1 MSGAEIAVT
10 WGQVLGWRLQ
20 RQLLAPAGKRKA
32 RVEQL
37 DVVEIARRLCGV
49 HAQVP
54 GAAALAVGV
63 RQPKPEAGAVDKALQ
78 DGRLVRTWAV
88 RGTLH
93 LLPPD
98 EAGAQLALMAAPRT
112 WEKGAW
118 IRNFGLKPDQMAAL
132 ADAVSEVLDG
142 QVLTREELVD
152 QVADELG
159 HADFEEQLRSGWGA
173 VLKPVAWQGRLCHGP
188 PDGTG
193 TGNRVT
199 FGRPD
204 QLLAGWNGLPDPEDA
219 ATVVIPAYLRAYGPA
234 SLDRIDNWLLRGK
247 TPKSLLKP
255 WLATVE
261 DQLVTVDVEG
271 TPGYLMAEDADSLA
285 GTDAAD
291 IESLVCLL
299 PGFDQ
304 YVLGPG
310 TTAEE
315 ILDPS
320 HRKDVSR
327 TGGWISPVV
336 VAAGR
341 ITGVW
346 ELDGADADVSLFE
359 DAPKVPATSLDA
371 ATKRLAAVR
380 QALGATDAA

>member
-1 MSGAEIAVT
+1 M
-10 WGQVLGWRLQ
+10 
-20 RQLLAPAGKRKA
+20 
-32 RVEQL
+32 
-37 DVVEIARRLCGV
+37 
-49 HAQVP
+49 
-54 GAAALAVGV
+54 
-63 RQPKPEAGAVDKALQ
+63 
-78 DGRLVRTWAV
+78 RTWAV

-118 IRNFGLKPDQMAAL
+118 VRNFGLKPDEMEAL

-152 QVADELG
+152 QVAAKLG
-159 HADFEEQLRSGWGA
+159 HADFEEQLRSGCGA

-188 PDGTG
+188 PDG
-193 TGNRVT
+193 NRVT

-204 QLLAGWNGLPDPEDA
+204 QLLPTWKDLPSAEEA
-219 ATVVIPAYLRAYGPA
+219 AAIVIPAYLRAYGPA
-234 SLDRIDNWLLRGK
+234 SLDRLDNWLLRGK
-247 TPKSLLKP
+247 TPKSLLKA

-261 DQLVTVDVEG
+261 DRLVTVDVEG
-271 TPGYLMAEDADSLA
+271 TPGYLTADDADSLA
-285 GTDAAD
+285 DTDAAD
-291 IESLVCLL
+291 VDSLVCLL

-310 TTAEE
+310 TAAEE
-315 ILDPS
+315 ILDPA

-341 ITGVW
+341 IAGVW
-346 ELDGADADVSLFE
+346 ELADGEVDVSLSLFE
-359 DAPKVPATSLDA
+359 DAPRIPAKLLNA

-380 QALGATDAA
+380 RALGVTDAA